1 MTNPAQTQAANLS
14 NQSQLP
20 DADWYEAYARDRV
33 AGLLDPDTFVEFIG
47 PEQRVMSPHL
57 AQFDLTGAFD
67 DGVVVGRGRLD
78 GQEVFVAA
86 QQGWFLGGAFG
97 EVHGAKVLG
106 LLRAARDSA
115 GKGGGPRAVLLLLD
129 TGGVRLQE
137 ANAGELAISEVIG
150 AILEVRTAGVPVLA
164 LVGGRAGAF
173 GGGGIITA
181 CCSRII
187 VSQHARVSVTGPEV
201 IETNKGVEEFDSK
214 DRALV
219 WRVCGARTRYLT
231 GGADRYVKG
240 RIKDFREAAIALMAH
255 APPFDLATLKAEQ
268 QRLADRL
275 QRFGDCRDATEI
287 WRKAGLSEPER
298 IADITADAFLA
309 IPRPK
314 GADHDAR

>member
-115 GKGGGPRAVLLLLD
+115 GKDGPRAVLLLLD

-137 ANAGELAISEVIG
+137 ANAGELAISEIIG
-150 AILEVRTAGVPVLA
+150 AILEVRNAGVPVLA

-173 GGGGIITA
+173 GGGGIIAA

-187 VSQHARVSVTGPEV
+187 VSKHARVSVTGPEV

-240 RIKDFREAAIALMAH
+240 TIKDFREAAIALIPH
-255 APPFDLATLKAEQ
+255 APPFELATLKAEQ
-268 QRLADRL
+268 KRLADRL
-275 QRFGDCRDATEI
+275 QQFGDCRDATEI

-298 IADITADAFLA
+298 IADIADDAFLA
-309 IPRPK
+309 IARPK